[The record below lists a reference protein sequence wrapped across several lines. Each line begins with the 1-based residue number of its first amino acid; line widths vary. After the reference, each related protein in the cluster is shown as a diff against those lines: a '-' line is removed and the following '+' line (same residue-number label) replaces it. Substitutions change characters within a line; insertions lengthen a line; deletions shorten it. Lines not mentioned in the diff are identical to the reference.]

1 VVHVW
6 YNGAF
11 LPLDTRVFWTDGPPL
26 HETRTGHKT
35 RSTNQPRTD
44 PRNSPPTRRPRPVAS
59 NAPHNALT
67 ELATSPFCSSQ
78 WRPLRI
84 PGGLLSSGVLGFF
97 SPPPLPPAA
106 AVPRPHPPLTGAPLE
121 LCSSGGNRSRASAS
135 AFCLAGLPV
144 APSYVVPQTAKHMI
158 RDRRY

>member
-59 NAPHNALT
+59 NAPHHALT

-84 PGGLLSSGVLGFF
+84 PGGLRSSGLIGFVFPPPPPPFPPPPPSPGLTPRSPARLSSSARAGAIARG
-97 SPPPLPPAA
+97 PLPLPSALLDC
-106 AVPRPHPPLTGAPLE
+106 P
-121 LCSSGGNRSRASAS
+121 SRRRT
-135 AFCLAGLPV
+135 L
-144 APSYVVPQTAKHMI
+144 YRKPQST
-158 RDRRY
+158 